1 MQNYREKL
9 TINHLQCIGDF
20 YESIKA
26 EIVPARVKAVADYL
40 TAGYKYVSKTEDDR
54 FMKWDIS
61 MHNEMIHTLV
71 LVTLDMNKAAE
82 QTGLVMHI
90 GDGKYVSLDPFFYY
104 LESMDDRDFSEVIE
118 NLEEL
123 RDVLQNYLN
132 ETNIWAF
139 KEVSDTVRLLHE
151 LMSNLRTN

>member
-9 TINHLQCIGDF
+9 TINHLKAIGDF
-20 YESIKA
+20 YDSIPA
-26 EIVPARVKAVADYL
+26 DMVPARLKDLTDYL
-40 TAGYKYVSKTEDDR
+40 TAGYKYVSKANDDR
-54 FMKWDIS
+54 FLKRDIS
-61 MHNEMIHTLV
+61 LHNEMIHELI
-71 LVTLDMNKAAE
+71 LVTIEMNKPAE
-82 QTGLVMHI
+82 PLSLVI
-90 GDGKYVSLDPFFYY
+90 CLGEGKYVSLDPFFEY
-104 LESMDDRDFSEVIE
+104 LESMSDLDFSEMIE
-118 NLEEL
+118 NMVEL

>member
-9 TINHLQCIGDF
+9 TINHLKAIGDF
-20 YESIKA
+20 YDSIPA
-26 EIVPARVKAVADYL
+26 DMVPARLKDLTDYL
-40 TAGYKYVSKTEDDR
+40 TAGYKYVSKTKDDR

-61 MHNEMIHTLV
+61 LHSDMIHELI
-71 LVTLDMNKAAE
+71 LVTIEMNKPAE
-82 QTGLVMHI
+82 PLGLTIHL
-90 GDGKYVSLDPFFYY
+90 GEGKYVSLDPFFEY
-104 LESMDDRDFSEVIE
+104 LEAMTERDFLEVIE

-139 KEVSDTVRLLHE
+139 KEVSTTVILLHE
-151 LMSNLRTN
+151 LMSNLKSN